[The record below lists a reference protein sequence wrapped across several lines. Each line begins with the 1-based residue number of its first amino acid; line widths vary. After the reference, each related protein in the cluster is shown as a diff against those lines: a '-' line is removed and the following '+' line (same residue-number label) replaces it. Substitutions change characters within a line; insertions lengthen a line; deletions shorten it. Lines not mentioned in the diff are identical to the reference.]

1 MAKYQGIVNVVT
13 AKDFPA
19 GPRGPATTLHGFALK
34 GMDGF
39 FGLGKSSHP
48 LVTKGAEIEFEAN
61 EKRVVEHSSVRLAG
75 AAPLPKGASNASA
88 VPVQSAY
95 QAGEAM
101 RQKSI
106 SWQSGRKDSIEVVDM
121 MLRNGAI
128 SLPKTAAKAQEAL
141 LGYIDE
147 MTLRFFQDTLGVD
160 EQPVSRKDYDKVSDD
175 AKDEDDDSFG
185 EAR

>member
-48 LVTKGAEIEFEAN
+48 LVVKGAEIEFEAN
-61 EKRVVEHSSVRLAG
+61 EKRVVDHSSVRLAG
-75 AAPLPKGASNASA
+75 GQPGAAAGSA
-88 VPVQSAY
+88 KPVQSNY
-95 QAGEAM
+95 QAGEAA

-106 SWQSGRKDSIEVVDM
+106 AWQSGRKDAIEVTDM

-128 SLPKTAAKAQEAL
+128 SLPKTAAKGQEAL
-141 LGYIDE
+141 LAYVDE
-147 MTLRFFQDTLGVD
+147 LTLRFFQDTLDV
-160 EQPVSRKDYDKVSDD
+160 ENQPASRADKTQPNI
-175 AKDEDDDSFG
+175 AEDDDRDTFG
-185 EAR
+185 EA